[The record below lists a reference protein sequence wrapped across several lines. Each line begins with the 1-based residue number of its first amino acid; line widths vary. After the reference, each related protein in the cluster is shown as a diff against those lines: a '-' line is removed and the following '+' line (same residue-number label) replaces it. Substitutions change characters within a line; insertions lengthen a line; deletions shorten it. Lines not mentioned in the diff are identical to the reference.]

1 MNLLA
6 SLAAA
11 LGKKVDEFANAIG
24 VAPEAEDIA
33 VATRFQELAT
43 KTTDLEAKLNA
54 VPVVSDTVAR
64 QLGIDEV
71 DEKAVHDKIAA
82 LGVQLPSVAA
92 ALGLPQGSDV
102 LACCNAITA
111 MRKVQARTEA
121 EQLIDEAVAA
131 GRIEPGDKASFLAF
145 ASSDLATAR
154 ALVNSLDVKTGTVTA
169 GRSAGTGAPRALT
182 EAEEE
187 ACATLGIPEAVYR
200 AGIDD

>member
-1 MNLLA
+1 MSLLA

-111 MRKVQARTEA
+111 MRKV
-121 EQLIDEAVAA
+121 
-131 GRIEPGDKASFLAF
+131 
-145 ASSDLATAR
+145 
-154 ALVNSLDVKTGTVTA
+154 
-169 GRSAGTGAPRALT
+169 
-182 EAEEE
+182 
-187 ACATLGIPEAVYR
+187 
-200 AGIDD
+200 